1 MKTLAVI
8 SILAI
13 AITLCGL
20 EGTALTCG
28 QAISILI
35 VSCPALLY
43 SLIKLDIVEVDGLG
57 QAFTEYLREFRDMR

>member
-1 MKTLAVI
+1 MEIALLVI

-20 EGTALTCG
+20 EGTALNCG

-35 VSCPALLY
+35 VSCPTLLY
-43 SLIKLDIVEVDGLG
+43 SLIKLNLLDRGE
-57 QAFTEYLREFRDMR
+57 